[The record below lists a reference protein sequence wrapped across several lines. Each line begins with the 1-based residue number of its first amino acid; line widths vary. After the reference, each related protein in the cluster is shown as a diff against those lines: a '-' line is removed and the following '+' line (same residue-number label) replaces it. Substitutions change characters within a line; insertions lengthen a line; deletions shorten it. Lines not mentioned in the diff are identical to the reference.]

1 MGLGKIGT
9 AAIMAATILNPGMVV
24 VAGATYL
31 IGKWASSEYKD
42 EVLRSVSL
50 IQANSE
56 GCNPPERTLA
66 AATTTASMMETLVVP
81 TCGLSAL
88 ALHWEAKRMERLRR
102 EAEANPRTV
111 PANRMRGIK
120 KEIALGF

>member
-1 MGLGKIGT
+1 
-9 AAIMAATILNPGMVV
+9 
-24 VAGATYL
+24 
-31 IGKWASSEYKD
+31 
-42 EVLRSVSL
+42 
-50 IQANSE
+50 
-56 GCNPPERTLA
+56 
-66 AATTTASMMETLVVP
+66 MMETLVVP